1 MDKILA
7 CDYEMP
13 SEDKIPLDAQDLIK
27 KLLVLDPFSRLGSGM
42 ESSENGIDALKAHQF
57 FSSINF

>member
-1 MDKILA
+1 
-7 CDYEMP
+7 MP

-42 ESSENGIDALKAHQF
+42 ESSENGIDVLKAHQF

>member
-1 MDKILA
+1 
-7 CDYEMP
+7 MP

-27 KLLVLDPFSRLGSGM
+27 KLLVLDPYERLGAGLD
-42 ESSENGIDALKAHQF
+42 ESDNGIEALRSHQF